1 MNPLTINP
9 LPLLAGA
16 VIAASIGFSG
26 GWAINGWRLAA
37 KVAETKQ
44 AGAEF
49 RANAANTA
57 LDQLTGRLETM
68 NAGATAAQLD
78 VKTLSVKMD
87 QVRKELKNV
96 QSQKPLP
103 VDCRP
108 DTGRLDRLRNA
119 VGAANAAVSGATT
132 R

>member
-16 VIAASIGFSG
+16 AIAALIGFGG

-37 KVAETKQ
+37 NVAETKQ

-49 RANAANTA
+49 RAKAANTA
-57 LDQLTGRLETM
+57 LDQLAGRLETM

-78 VKTLSVKMD
+78 VKTLGVKMD
-87 QVRKELKNV
+87 QVRKELKNA
-96 QSQKPLP
+96 QSQKPLA

-119 VGAANAAVSGATT
+119 VNATNAAVSGTAA